1 MIVPAPSGVGLGRT
15 GVLCV
20 GSNTPGFFEADG
32 FVTLRTLAR
41 GLAMD
46 LHEWWIA
53 KLRREVIDDAE
64 LTEGELKLLQWE
76 WQGLNSK
83 QIGNL
88 LGMGPACVDSRFQ
101 RLNLKHGVP
110 NRRAAAK
117 LAAEY
122 DLI

>member
-1 MIVPAPSGVGLGRT
+1 
-15 GVLCV
+15 
-20 GSNTPGFFEADG
+20 
-32 FVTLRTLAR
+32 
-41 GLAMD
+41 

-53 KLRREVIDDAE
+53 KLRRELIDDAE
-64 LTEGELKLLQWE
+64 VTEGELKLLQWE

-88 LGMGPACVDSRFQ
+88 LGMGPAGVDSRFQ
-101 RLNLKHGVP
+101 RLNLKLGVP

-122 DLI
+122 GLI